1 MDHRP
6 PYPPN
11 PYPPRLRCLAMDRRP
26 PYPPN
31 PYPPRIRC
39 LADLLRFRVPR
50 ALMPRINS
58 LRMPRPLPQTQGG

>member
-6 PYPPN
+6 PYPY
-11 PYPPRLRCLAMDRRP
+11 YPPRLRGLAMNRP
-26 PYPPN
+26 PYYPHN
-31 PYPPRIRC
+31 PHPPRIRC

>member
-6 PYPPN
+6 PYP
-11 PYPPRLRCLAMDRRP
+11 YPPRLRGLAMNHRP
-26 PYPPN
+26 PYPHN
-31 PYPPRIRC
+31 PHPPRIRC